1 MILIADA
8 DVSFATM
15 MADELKRTGG
25 YQVTVVGNGPDALKQ
40 CAAIKPQLVVLDGA
54 LPNCRL
60 AELIPLLR
68 QSVPDLPVVLMPLS
82 PAQTPPGVAIQG
94 TLLKPFFF
102 PDLVALIQKLL
113 GPTAEPAASPS
124 LPSNPRRAEGNVAP
138 PSALR
143 ARLKAGGLNP
153 PTGPGAAVLR
163 DSVRRAIE
171 KQLESMSRALRD
183 ETVLLSQGGRVLL
196 SVPRL
201 TATASSALASV
212 IAKAWSASDTP
223 PEVLRFEGTGETNR
237 YLLYSLLVAGDVA
250 LSVALNSRI
259 PLPILRRVTRQAAA
273 EIAKLI
279 AAASPTAS
287 ASSEQASSASP

>member
-8 DVSFATM
+8 NASFAAM
-15 MADELKRTGG
+15 MADELKRTAG

-40 CAAIKPQLVVLDGA
+40 CAALKPQLAVLDGE
-54 LPNCRL
+54 LPEGQL

-68 QSVPDLPVVLMPLS
+68 ASVPDLPIVVMPVS
-82 PAQTPPGVAIQG
+82 AAQLPQNVKIQG
-94 TLLKPFFF
+94 TLIKPFFF
-102 PDLVALIQKLL
+102 PDLMELIQQLL
-113 GPTAEPAASPS
+113 GPAASPTS
-124 LPSNPRRAEGNVAP
+124 TSHSRLAIAGKLPQ

-143 ARLKAGGLNP
+143 ARLDAGGLNP
-153 PTGPGAAVLR
+153 PTGPGAAALK
-163 DSVRRAIE
+163 DNVRRAIE
-171 KQLESMSRALRD
+171 SQLEGMSRALRD

-201 TATASSALASV
+201 TATASNALASV
-212 IAKAWSASDTP
+212 IAKAWSAQDTP
-223 PEVLRFEGTGETNR
+223 PEVLRFEGAGESNR

-259 PLPILRRVTRQAAA
+259 PLPIIRRVTRQAAA

-279 AAASPTAS
+279 TAGAAPAPAEQPSPPKAAT
-287 ASSEQASSASP
+287 